1 MTDDWLLQSDC
12 EDARAGDGKVELVL
26 SFPEFERLYK
36 ARFMTPEQ
44 LKSGR
49 FTPEEVE
56 RIQKILSTHQEMDE
70 DTQTGNQQRKDEK
83 LATFD
88 FSYKDPSLKAQFY
101 GRDYLVKDSVEL
113 LAGKQ
118 GTSTKTKPSHQV
130 SATSSVSLSS
140 PRNSDN
146 AVEFHHAANSDVMR
160 KNVSRRES
168 SSARRDHPESSTTKD
183 HPELPT
189 VSDHRKSTSA
199 PKGHL
204 DSSSVGVHQCE
215 QPSSESLGVTKS
227 ATHPP
232 SEAEDKADG
241 KMLEGDASMT
251 KTATD
256 LEELNLPSV
265 RSLRLLFNSHPASGD
280 ETAFTRVRFIKSYF
294 ANADNNIM

>member
-1 MTDDWLLQSDC
+1 MSAAKPYQSASMTDDWLLQSDC
-12 EDARAGDGKVELVL
+12 EDATASDGKVELVL

-56 RIQKILSTHQEMDE
+56 RIQKILSTHEEMDE
-70 DTQTGNQQRKDEK
+70 DTQTGNQQRRDEK

-101 GRDYLVKDSVEL
+101 GRDYLIKDSGEL

-118 GTSTKTKPSHQV
+118 GTKTNPNHQV
-130 SATSSVSLSS
+130 FANSVSLSG
-140 PRNSDN
+140 PHNSDY
-146 AVEFHHAANSDVMR
+146 AGEFHHAANSDVMR
-160 KNVSRRES
+160 KNVSHRES
-168 SSARRDHPESSTTKD
+168 SSARRDHPASPTAKD
-183 HPELPT
+183 HLDIPT
-189 VSDHRKSTSA
+189 VSDHRKSLSA

-204 DSSSVGVHQCE
+204 DSSSAGVHQCQ
-215 QPSSESLGVTKS
+215 QPSYESLGVTKS
-227 ATHPP
+227 STHPS
-232 SEAEDKADG
+232 SEAEDKTDG
-241 KMLEGDASMT
+241 KMLEEDASMT

-280 ETAFTRVRFIKSYF
+280 ETAFTRVRYKF
-294 ANADNNIM
+294 